1 MEREALVEQS
11 ECLPDALKAQM
22 RRRAA
27 AKGLATRQRSAMGR
41 KETLTANVRNG
52 VKSGHSSKPTDHIYR
67 PSNICCFAAIQNM

>member
-1 MEREALVEQS
+1 MPAVEREALVEQS

-27 AKGLATRQRSAMGR
+27 AKGLATHQRSATGR

-52 VKSGHSSKPTDHIYR
+52 SEKRTLFQAH
-67 PSNICCFAAIQNM
+67 